1 MSYIYTRTTES
12 DFIDAFDRMGRE
24 DQFSRAARRALFE
37 YYSERADYI
46 GPIELDPIAICCDWD
61 EYGDILEAAAEYT
74 YGGDEEVGDEE
85 STLEWFREQTT
96 VITGDGFVL
105 LESF

>member
-12 DFIDAFDRMGRE
+12 DFIDAFDRMDRSE
-24 DQFSRAARRALFE
+24 NFSRAARRALFE
-37 YYSERADYI
+37 YYSELADDI
-46 GPIELDPIAICCDWD
+46 GPIELDPIAICCDWA

-74 YGGDEEVGDEE
+74 YGGDEEPGDREVA
-85 STLEWFREQTT
+85 LDWFRKQTT

-105 LESF
+105 LEAF